1 MVWEDATVASL
12 EVTNVARRVELHG
25 EGIRPSSRL
34 KRRGATET
42 GDDPVVMTKLRPDNL
57 YPSGE
62 EDPMLVYSILMFFTF
77 AVQAQA
83 CR

>member
-1 MVWEDATVASL
+1 MVWKDATVASL
-12 EVTNVARRVELHG
+12 EVTNVACRVELHG

-42 GDDPVVMTKLRPDNL
+42 GDDPEVMTRLKPDNF
-57 YPSGE
+57 YRSGE
-62 EDPMLVYSILMFFTF
+62 EYSMLVYPILIFFTF